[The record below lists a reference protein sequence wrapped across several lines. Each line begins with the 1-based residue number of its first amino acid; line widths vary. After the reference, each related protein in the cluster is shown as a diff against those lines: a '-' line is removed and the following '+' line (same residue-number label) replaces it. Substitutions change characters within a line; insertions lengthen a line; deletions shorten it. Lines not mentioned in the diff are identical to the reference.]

1 MLKLKSGI
9 PKTVLAVFAK
19 YTCGMLDS
27 FRLVNSVLASEF
39 SVMNFVVKWELMSN
53 KLLVC
58 LRFLRQSFT
67 EDSDFYSETIAFI
80 YFKPCIYVYK
90 PIYFRIYLCAFRLT

>member
-1 MLKLKSGI
+1 
-9 PKTVLAVFAK
+9 
-19 YTCGMLDS
+19 
-27 FRLVNSVLASEF
+27 
-39 SVMNFVVKWELMSN
+39 MSN